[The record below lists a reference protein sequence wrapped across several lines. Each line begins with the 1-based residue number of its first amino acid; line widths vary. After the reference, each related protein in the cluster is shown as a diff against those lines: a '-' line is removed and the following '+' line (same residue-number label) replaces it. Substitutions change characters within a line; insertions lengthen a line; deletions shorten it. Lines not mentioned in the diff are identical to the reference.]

1 MLNIAVIMGRLT
13 AAPELRTTPNGV
25 SVTSFSVAVDRSY
38 SSRSGGERQSDFIN
52 VVAWRGTAE
61 FICKYF
67 QKGQMIAIDGSI
79 QTRNYEDKQGNKR
92 TAVEVV
98 ANNANFCGSKRDSG
112 TGDSEFYG
120 GSYGGSFSEPRG
132 VMEPAAPKEPAQAFA
147 NGDSDDLSDVFAA
160 DDVDDLPF

>member
-1 MLNIAVIMGRLT
+1 MLNVAVIMGRLT

-25 SVTSFSVAVDRSY
+25 SVTSFSVAVERAY
-38 SSRSGGERQSDFIN
+38 SSRSGGERQTDFIN

-92 TAVEVV
+92 TAVEIV
-98 ANNANFCGSKRDSG
+98 ANNANFCGSKREAGGGGYDDAS
-112 TGDSEFYG
+112 YG
-120 GSYGGSFSEPRG
+120 GSYAGSLAEPA
-132 VMEPAAPKEPAQAFA
+132 AAPKEPAPAFS
-147 NGDSDDLSDVFAA
+147 NGDSDDLSDVFAVQ
-160 DDVDDLPF
+160 DDDDLPF

>member
-38 SSRSGGERQSDFIN
+38 SSRSGGERQTDFIN

-98 ANNANFCGSKRDSG
+98 ANNANFCGSKREG
-112 TGDSEFYG
+112 TASSTAAATAVASRSPG
-120 GSYGGSFSEPRG
+120 GPWSPRR
-132 VMEPAAPKEPAQAFA
+132 PR
-147 NGDSDDLSDVFAA
+147 S
-160 DDVDDLPF
+160 LPRPLPTATATT

>member
-38 SSRSGGERQSDFIN
+38 SSRSGGERQTDFIN

-92 TAVEVV
+92 TAVEASSTAAATAV
-98 ANNANFCGSKRDSG
+98 ASRSP
-112 TGDSEFYG
+112 G
-120 GSYGGSFSEPRG
+120 GPWSPRR
-132 VMEPAAPKEPAQAFA
+132 PR
-147 NGDSDDLSDVFAA
+147 S
-160 DDVDDLPF
+160 LPRPLPTATATT